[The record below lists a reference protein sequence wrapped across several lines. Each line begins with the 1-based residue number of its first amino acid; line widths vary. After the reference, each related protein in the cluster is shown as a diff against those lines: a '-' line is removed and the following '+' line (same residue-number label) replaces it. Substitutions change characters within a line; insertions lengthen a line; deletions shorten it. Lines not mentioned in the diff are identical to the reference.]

1 MWKSPIVKEI
11 SVGLEINCYACAEVL
26 MTDDLNLPP
35 NIDLAATMKVI
46 KKLMPDLKFFS
57 ISTAEQNRL
66 VNKYGVK
73 KGPRNPG
80 PMKARGGSVK
90 KYAQGG
96 GVRKVSY

>member
-1 MWKSPIVKEI
+1 MKNKRRGNVF
-11 SVGLEINCYACAEVL
+11 VL
-26 MTDDLNLPP
+26 SCLALCLVLLFS
-35 NIDLAATMKVI
+35 DLAATMKVI

>member
-1 MWKSPIVKEI
+1 
-11 SVGLEINCYACAEVL
+11 

-73 KGPRNPG
+73 NIIG
-80 PMKARGGSVK
+80 
-90 KYAQGG
+90 
-96 GVRKVSY
+96 